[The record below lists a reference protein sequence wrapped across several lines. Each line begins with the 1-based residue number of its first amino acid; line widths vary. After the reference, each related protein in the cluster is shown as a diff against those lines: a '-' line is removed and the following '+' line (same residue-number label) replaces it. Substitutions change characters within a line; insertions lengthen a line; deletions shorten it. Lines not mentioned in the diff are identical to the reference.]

1 MRGRETV
8 NISTPT
14 SRSSVFHSSLCVRK
28 HKFAKKEFNEIS
40 LFYCVVP
47 TIRAIFQLKT
57 MAARKEA
64 TNFAKS
70 ERNISKTD
78 NNIDNARRN
87 EQRYLLLST
96 TYGLNSSH
104 TKKIHVGLQSTNDGC
119 FAPVVKLTGN
129 YAEGI
134 CFDVVAWQQFQANM
148 EHMNL
153 YLNEYQKIK
162 PDPIIIE
169 NISINFTTAYGARAV
184 LVTYKENKNYVADDK
199 EGEEESQ
206 PPPLKK
212 RKTYAV
218 AIVMQKTTFLGLENI
233 RKCVDAHLMQLVSI
247 VDDVNV
253 TAKYLVN
260 EIELKL
266 PSSYIDHEIIKLTVK
281 GNYQEIE
288 RNVQTQINNL
298 TFLDSYFNIV
308 IVELLSLRLNEIIR
322 IILLKRES

>member
-1 MRGRETV
+1 M
-8 NISTPT
+8 
-14 SRSSVFHSSLCVRK
+14 SRRVVLPHLFEFEFTEIQVQGT
-28 HKFAKKEFNEIS
+28 KKEFHAVS
-40 LFYCVVP
+40 PFCRVVV
-47 TIRAIFQLKT
+47 TIRVILQVKT
-57 MAARKEA
+57 MTMRKEV

-70 ERNISKTD
+70 ERNRDIRKMD
-78 NNIDNARRN
+78 NNDSIDIDNARRH

-104 TKKIHVGLQSTNDGC
+104 TKKIHVGLQSKNDGS
-119 FAPVVKLTGN
+119 FVPAVKLSGN

-134 CFDVVAWQQFQANM
+134 CFDVNTWRQFQANM

-153 YLNEYQKIK
+153 YLNENLKIK

-184 LVTYKENKNYVADDK
+184 LVAYKENKDHVVADK
-199 EGEEESQ
+199 VEEKEEESH
-206 PPPLKK
+206 PPLKK

-218 AIVMQKTTFLGLENI
+218 AIVMQKTTFLGLEHI
-233 RKCVDAHLMQLVSI
+233 RKCVDAHLTQLVSI
-247 VDDVNV
+247 VDTVDV
-253 TAKYLVN
+253 TARYLIN

-266 PSSYIDHEIIKLTVK
+266 PSSYIDREIIKLTIK

-288 RNVQTQINNL
+288 RNVQTQISNL
-298 TFLDSYFNIV
+298 TFLDVYFNIV
-308 IVELLSLRLNEIIR
+308 FVELLTLRFNEILR

>member
-1 MRGRETV
+1 M
-8 NISTPT
+8 
-14 SRSSVFHSSLCVRK
+14 
-28 HKFAKKEFNEIS
+28 
-40 LFYCVVP
+40 
-47 TIRAIFQLKT
+47 TIRVILQVKT
-57 MAARKEA
+57 MATRKEV

-70 ERNISKTD
+70 ERNREIRKTD
-78 NNIDNARRN
+78 NNPTIDIDNARRH

-104 TKKIHVGLQSTNDGC
+104 TKKIHVGLQSRNNGN
-119 FAPVVKLTGN
+119 FVPVVKLSGN

-134 CFDVVAWQQFQANM
+134 CFDVNTWRQFQANM

-153 YLNEYQKIK
+153 YLNENLKIK

-184 LVTYKENKNYVADDK
+184 LVAYKENKDHVAD
-199 EGEEESQ
+199 GIAEEEEAQ
-206 PPPLKK
+206 PPLKK

-218 AIVMQKTTFLGLENI
+218 AIVMQKTTFLGLEHI
-233 RKCVDAHLMQLVSI
+233 RKCVDAHLTQLVSI
-247 VDDVNV
+247 VDTVDATVR
-253 TAKYLVN
+253 YLIN

-266 PSSYIDHEIIKLTVK
+266 PSSYIDREIIKLTIK

-298 TFLDSYFNIV
+298 TFLDVYFDIV
-308 IVELLSLRLNEIIR
+308 FVELLTLRFNEIVR